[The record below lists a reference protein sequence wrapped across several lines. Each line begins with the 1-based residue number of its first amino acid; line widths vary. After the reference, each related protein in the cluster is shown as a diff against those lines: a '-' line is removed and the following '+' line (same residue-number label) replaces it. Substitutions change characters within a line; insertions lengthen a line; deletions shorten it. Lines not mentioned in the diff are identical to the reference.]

1 MKLGPPASWFE
12 NMWSKGVSVH
22 HLVGVG
28 QPCLAKASKL
38 CLNRCLIRRA
48 VRLWSFESLKE
59 ETL

>member
-12 NMWSKGVSVH
+12 NIWRCRECSP
-22 HLVGVG
+22 LVGVG
-28 QPCLAKASKL
+28 QPCLAEASEL